1 MGSPSKK
8 ATARRV
14 AKAAQVKKMAID
26 DEDVLDEERAIEDDN
41 LPPDTVI
48 VLRNLVKTFGRGKNQ
63 FVAVKGV
70 SQYFWYAVGLWV

>member
-70 SQYFWYAVGLWV
+70 SQYF

>member
-70 SQYFWYAVGLWV
+70 SQYFWYVVGLWV